1 MAYTHTVKPILVS
14 TLKTLTELDFLNN
27 FYLVGGTGLA
37 LQLGHR
43 DSVDIDL
50 FTHEPFDTVELANQL
65 SQHLGDAFMQQSSNK
80 SMLFCFVNEVK
91 VDFVNTRIP
100 LLFPTD
106 LNDGFRIAQV
116 KDIAL
121 LKFQAIMGRGGK
133 KDFIDLYV
141 LLQQY
146 PLAELVEL
154 FSRKYPNTAV
164 PQLLMSMTY
173 FDDAEADAMPK
184 LYINATWPQ
193 IKSFIQQQVTA
204 YILP

>member
-173 FDDAEADAMPK
+173 FEDAEADAMPK